1 MEGCKSI
8 AVVLIEQ
15 YMHRK
20 TMCFKHCFYYRLSN
34 VLDAQNKAFTE
45 EDGSATPEILAVLMC
60 PCKENKQHKSTF
72 LWTVRWRLLETGNIQ
87 FTKVVAFQVGMYLE
101 NTVIGMNIINW
112 LQSRISWGG
121 GGGGGFFSF
130 LLFSFL
136 FSLLLNWIEQ
146 ISEGVFWPLLAL
158 ICCNQANLCNL
169 VLHFNEF
176 FYAAY
181 YLQICDDKKFTVK
194 HFLKVRMMYYR
205 FTVREN

>member
-72 LWTVRWRLLETGNIQ
+72 LWTVRLRWRLLETGNIQ

-121 GGGGGFFSF
+121 GLFSF

-136 FSLLLNWIEQ
+136 FSFFWTELNQGGFLATFGSNLL
-146 ISEGVFWPLLAL
+146 
-158 ICCNQANLCNL
+158 
-169 VLHFNEF
+169 
-176 FYAAY
+176 
-181 YLQICDDKKFTVK
+181 
-194 HFLKVRMMYYR
+194 
-205 FTVREN
+205 